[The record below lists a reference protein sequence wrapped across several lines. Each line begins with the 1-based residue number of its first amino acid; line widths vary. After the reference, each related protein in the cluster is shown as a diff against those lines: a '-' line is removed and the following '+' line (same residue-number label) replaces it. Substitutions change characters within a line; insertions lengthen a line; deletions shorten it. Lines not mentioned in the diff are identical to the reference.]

1 MRFAPPARP
10 HPRERMSDSPIPP
23 DPRFTSLA
31 RLYGEPVVR
40 RFASAHVAVIGL
52 GGVGSWTAEA
62 LARSAIGEITLID
75 LDDVCLTNVN
85 RQLPALTS
93 TVGHPKVAVL
103 ANRIADIHPGC
114 QAHAVEQFLTPA
126 TASDLLD
133 RDFDVVIDATDR
145 MSTKALI
152 LDECRRR
159 SISSITVG
167 AAGGK
172 LDPTLVTV
180 ADLGFTGKD
189 DLLRLVRRKLRRDH
203 GWEAGEG
210 NVYRVP
216 AIFSPESP
224 RYPWSDGTVR
234 LEEEPGSNLEMDC
247 ATGFGAA
254 AHVTGTFGL
263 FAAGEALKIIAD
275 PSVA

>member
-1 MRFAPPARP
+1 MPAV
-10 HPRERMSDSPIPP
+10 
-23 DPRFTSLA
+23 DPRFASLG
-31 RLYGEPVVR
+31 RLYGNGAIPK
-40 RFASAHVAVIGL
+40 FAAAHVAIIGL
-52 GGVGSWTAEA
+52 GGVGSWTVEA
-62 LARSAIGEITLID
+62 LARSAVGTLTLID
-75 LDDVCLTNVN
+75 LDDLCLTNVN

-103 ANRIADIHPGC
+103 ARRIADIHPGC
-114 QAHAVEQFLTPA
+114 RVHSVEQFLTPTTAA
-126 TASDLLD
+126 TLLD
-133 RDFDVVIDATDR
+133 QPFDAVIDATDR
-145 MSTKALI
+145 TSTKALI

-159 SISSITVG
+159 NLRAITVG

-172 LDPTLVTV
+172 LDPTQVAV
-180 ADLGFTGKD
+180 ADLGLAGKD

-210 NVYRVP
+210 NNYRVP

-224 RYPWSDGTVR
+224 RYPWADGTVR
-234 LEEEPGSNLEMDC
+234 LEEEPGSNLAMDC

-263 FAAGEALKIIAD
+263 FAASEALKILFNRKGGR
-275 PSVA
+275 S